1 MSGATSVSRLRERSR
16 VVNDRSAV
24 EIVEVSPRDGLQD
37 ENVSLSTGSKIELI
51 EKAMAAGVRRI
62 EAVSFVRPDRV
73 PAMADAEEVL
83 EGVARR
89 ADVRLAG
96 LVLNQQGLERALAA
110 RVDEVNVVVLVTET
124 FSRKNQGIGVDEA
137 VAMWGRVAADAS
149 SAGVPASV
157 TLSAAFGCPYEGE
170 VDIRSVQD
178 LALRVAEAG
187 PFEIA
192 LADTI
197 GCGVPPEVAGLVR
210 SVGQDTGLPVRV
222 HLHNSRNTGFANA
235 VAALSAGAAA
245 LDASIGGIGGCPFAP
260 GATGNIATE
269 DLVHLL
275 DRMNIATGVQLDS
288 LLDTS
293 RWLAGALGH
302 SLPGQVV
309 RAGPFPLSAGTPVR
323 QQR

>member
-1 MSGATSVSRLRERSR
+1 VTDAQ
-16 VVNDRSAV
+16 AV

-37 ENVSLSTGSKIELI
+37 EATRLSTASKIELI
-51 EKAMAAGVRRI
+51 ERSMAAGARRI

-83 EGVARR
+83 AGVTRR
-89 ADVRLAG
+89 AGVRLAG
-96 LVLNQQGLERALAA
+96 LVLNERGLERALAA
-110 RVDEVNVVVLVTET
+110 GVDEVNVVVLVTDG
-124 FSRKNQGIGVDEA
+124 FSAKNQGMA
-137 VAMWGRVAADAS
+137 VETALAMWDRVAAGAA

-157 TLSAAFGCPYEGE
+157 TLGAAFGCPYEGE
-170 VDIRSVQD
+170 VDAGRVRQ
-178 LALRVAEAG
+178 LALRVAAAG

-197 GCGVPPEVAGLVR
+197 GCGVPPQVASLVG
-210 SVGQDTGLPVRV
+210 SVADDTGLPVRV
-222 HLHNSRNTGFANA
+222 HLHNSRNTGLANA

-275 DRMNIATGVQLDS
+275 DRMGVATGVRLDA
-288 LLDTS
+288 LLDAS
-293 RWLAGALGH
+293 HWLAGALGH
-302 SLPGQVV
+302 ALPGQVA
-309 RAGPFPLSAGTPVR
+309 RAGPFPRPVVPA
-323 QQR
+323 